1 MILSSADRGLRNPMT
16 GTAACC
22 ARATTGDAAALPSPA
37 MNSLRSISDLLRL
50 DRQPIAV
57 GAVCL
62 ALTQSFL
69 QRGRPL
75 MMLWTAPPP
84 ARQAPSMWVLLGH
97 RMIRRSQM
105 QTITT
110 VGLYIAKSVFQV
122 HRILRVFGHKMQIFG
137 FEVTPQ
143 VTSPRP
149 CGAVLRPVGYLVAPA
164 RKKHT
169 SGLPPRRA

>member
-57 GAVCL
+57 RAACL
-62 ALTQSFL
+62 ALPQSFL

-75 MMLWTAPPP
+75 VP
-84 ARQAPSMWVLLGH
+84 LG
-97 RMIRRSQM
+97 
-105 QTITT
+105 ITT
-110 VGLYIAKSVFQV
+110 KSVFIFTRPGPLADQRM
-122 HRILRVFGHKMQIFG
+122 HRGMSATDESGRCGNRV
-137 FEVTPQ
+137 
-143 VTSPRP
+143 
-149 CGAVLRPVGYLVAPA
+149 AY
-164 RKKHT
+164 
-169 SGLPPRRA
+169 GL